1 MPPKSYFFDLFG
13 KSPVRPLQ
21 LHAEKVQACVAEL
34 PAFMEAVMAQDWEQ
48 AEVRRNRIA
57 ELEHEADLLKK
68 DLRQHLPKGMM
79 LAMSR
84 RDILETLTVQDGI
97 ANTAK
102 DIAGLI
108 LGRRMTFPDNLHPLL
123 RDFLSRCSEA
133 TRKASQAVHEL
144 EDLVETGFR
153 GHEVDVMES
162 ILKELDTIEH
172 DTDRIQIRVRA
183 ELFAMERALPPVD
196 VIFMYRIIDEIGDLA
211 DLAQRV
217 GSRLRLMLAH

>member
-108 LGRRMTFPDNLHPLL
+108 LGRRMTSPDNLHPLL

-133 TRKASQAVHEL
+133 TRKTSQAVHEL